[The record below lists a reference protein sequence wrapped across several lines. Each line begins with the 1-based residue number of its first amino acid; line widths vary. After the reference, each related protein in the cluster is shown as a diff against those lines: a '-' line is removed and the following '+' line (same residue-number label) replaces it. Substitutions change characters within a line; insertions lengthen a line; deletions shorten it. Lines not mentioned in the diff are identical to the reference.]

1 MTVVAPIDGAVETG
15 EEEEGRRE
23 GKEPPK
29 LSRQQH
35 ATVPDLLIATDLIK
49 STDTML
55 ASPGSS
61 VSVDNEMTHRGL
73 DG

>member
-1 MTVVAPIDGAVETG
+1 MCSSKTLALDILLSSRLVD
-15 EEEEGRRE
+15 
-23 GKEPPK
+23 PK